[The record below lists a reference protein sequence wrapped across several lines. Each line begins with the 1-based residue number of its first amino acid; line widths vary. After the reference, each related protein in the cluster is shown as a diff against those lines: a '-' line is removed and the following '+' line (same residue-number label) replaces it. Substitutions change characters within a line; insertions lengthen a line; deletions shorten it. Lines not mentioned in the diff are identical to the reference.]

1 MKIAIVGAAGKMG
14 SWFAA
19 LLHGHGHELIL
30 VGRRRE
36 AVEQLAG
43 TMDRC
48 VAGGYADVVDAD
60 LVIIAVPLPAV
71 ESVIGQLGPLVKPS
85 QHVIDLSSLKMAP
98 QAAADKYM
106 PQACFL
112 GVHPMFGSGAEGLEG
127 HNVILTPSGC
137 AAQALADR
145 VRRYIEPLGAH
156 VVTMDPESHDEV
168 MAIVLGL
175 PALVVAA
182 VARTALSSG
191 HFAAARDVSGTSL
204 EVLMSLTESMLC
216 QGSELYGTLLSELP
230 ASPRVASALTESA
243 AHFAHLVEEG
253 NRSALIDEFA
263 ALGRQLEMHDH
274 RAANAYARMY
284 AMLEALKQFP
294 THEQQMASVEATP
307 PPHGSC

>member
-14 SWFAA
+14 SWFTA
-19 LLHGHGHELIL
+19 LLHKHGHELIL

-36 AVEQLAG
+36 SVERLAG
-43 TMDRC
+43 GMDRC
-48 VAGGYADVVDAD
+48 VAGDFADVGNAD
-60 LVIIAVPLPAV
+60 LIIVAVPLPAV
-71 ESVIGQLGPLVKPS
+71 ESVIEQLGPLVKPA

-98 QAAADKYM
+98 QAAAEKHM
-106 PQACFL
+106 PHACFL

-127 HNVILTPSGC
+127 HNVILTPADD
-137 AAQALADR
+137 AARVLAGK
-145 VRRYIEPLGAH
+145 VRRYIEPYGAH
-156 VVTMDPESHDEV
+156 VVSMDPESHDEV

-191 HFAAARDVSGTSL
+191 HFTAARDVSGTSL

-230 ASPRVASALTESA
+230 ASSRVAHALQESA
-243 AHFAHLVEEG
+243 AHFAQLVAEG
-253 NRSALIDEFA
+253 DRSALIAEFA
-263 ALGRQLEMHDH
+263 SLGSQLEAQDH
-274 RAANAYARMY
+274 RAVNAYARMY

-294 THEQQMASVEATP
+294 TGAKTA
-307 PPHGSC
+307 